1 MKSIWYIAA
10 LLMGIGV
17 SCNAY
22 ALPANPWAAPAQS
35 ASGEAKALP
44 SNPWTTKKALP
55 QVDYTREAPRQQN
68 VNIFQALKMQSAEET
83 DEEKQ
88 EEQTIKQQLQELN
101 DAYGPDIR
109 RASQE
114 YRNKFSDGMDA
125 VGDASAD
132 YSKRIQKGY
141 KNVTDTTKAYGRK
154 IKDGYDDMVDT
165 AEDYGRK
172 IKNGYNS
179 AVSTAKYYGRQ
190 LKSSF
195 RTLENEFS
203 SLKGA
208 F

>member
-10 LLMGIGV
+10 LLMGIGI

-35 ASGEAKALP
+35 ASENTKTLP
-44 SNPWTTKKALP
+44 SNPWAAKKTLP
-55 QVDYTREAPRQQN
+55 QVDYSNQAVQQQN
-68 VNIFQALKMQSAEET
+68 RNSVSMENRQVSEKA

-88 EEQTIKQQLQELN
+88 EEQSLRQQLQELN
-101 DAYGPDIR
+101 ETYGPDIR

-114 YRNKFSDGMDA
+114 YKNKFSDGMDA
-125 VGDASAD
+125 VEDASAD

-141 KNVTDTTKAYGRK
+141 KNVADTTKAYGKK
-154 IKDGYDDMVDT
+154 IKDGYNDMVDT

-179 AVSTAKYYGRQ
+179 AVSTVKYYGRK

-195 RTLENEFS
+195 RTLGKELS
-203 SLKGA
+203 SLKGGL
-208 F
+208 

>member
-10 LLMGIGV
+10 LLMGIGI

-35 ASGEAKALP
+35 ASENTKTLP
-44 SNPWTTKKALP
+44 SNPWAAQKALP
-55 QVDYTREAPRQQN
+55 QVDYSNQAVQQQN
-68 VNIFQALKMQSAEET
+68 RNSVSMENRQVSEKA

-88 EEQTIKQQLQELN
+88 EEQSLRQQLQELN
-101 DAYGPDIR
+101 ETYGPDIR

-114 YRNKFSDGMDA
+114 YKNKFSDGMAA
-125 VGDASAD
+125 VEDASAD
-132 YSKRIQKGY
+132 YSKKIQKGY
-141 KNVTDTTKAYGRK
+141 KNVADTTKAYGKK
-154 IKDGYDDMVDT
+154 IKDGYNDMVDT

-179 AVSTAKYYGRQ
+179 AVSTVKYYGRK

-195 RTLENEFS
+195 RTLGKELS
-203 SLKGA
+203 SLKGGL
-208 F
+208 